1 MEKTYSDF
9 EKEFLKSK
17 FRNDSYLRDAWIQ
30 NALRTQLEKKWMKQE
45 IDASNEKIIAKF
57 KTLPKKDIK

>member
-1 MEKTYSDF
+1 MKSYKDF
-9 EKEFLKSK
+9 EKEFETSNFKNEPYLK
-17 FRNDSYLRDAWIQ
+17 DAWIQ

>member
-1 MEKTYSDF
+1 MKSYKDF
-9 EKEFLKSK
+9 EKEFETSNFKNEPYLK
-17 FRNDSYLRDAWIQ
+17 DAWIQ

-57 KTLPKKDIK
+57 KTLPKKDII

>member
-1 MEKTYSDF
+1 MKSYKDF
-9 EKEFLKSK
+9 EKEFETSNFKNEPYLK
-17 FRNDSYLRDAWIQ
+17 DAWIQ

-57 KTLPKKDIK
+57 KALPKKDII